1 MIFSLINKIC
11 SFFIKARQSKED
23 DDDDDDIAIGIH
35 VDKEYHEEYQT
46 IEKIKIESKK
56 NELDENQKKQIKFH
70 LQRIYATVV
79 FKKLLKHFDKE
90 ITAYPSSKI
99 KLEVKGR
106 DIQGGIMNESLWWI
120 PTVQGKYV
128 NQRFVSY
135 KLWQK
140 LNFWHLNDSD
150 NSRYLKNKDNL
161 RMEHVVDKKSI
172 KKYIIDELNS
182 NNQNH
187 SQIIDKLKKYLFG
200 CIILNKEHSLLPAFG
215 KIESCFFDK
224 QDVFKKYIGQVVSVN
239 LDNLKELE
247 DGEYILVKRDTLQ
260 ENDALNEDG
269 NIGKNKI
276 FPKDI
281 NNRLT
286 KNQLDKLIK
295 SSKNKEEI
303 IRAGRN
309 GSTSDEFK
317 VLKMLK
323 FRFYPIEPVE
333 IKEVKN
339 WLVPVF
345 DRQWGRCLHDTKHP
359 YNPCSTDSSG
369 KENHKEFIDSILAF
383 DASFK
388 GDLTEWLGELPKV
401 DNQFPLRQNPT
412 AP

>member
-172 KKYIIDELNS
+172 KKYIIDDLN
-182 NNQNH
+182 NNCQNH

-200 CIILNKEHSLLPAFG
+200 CIILKKEHSLLPPFG
-215 KIESCFFDK
+215 EIKKDFFDEE
-224 QDVFKKYIGQVVSVN
+224 DVFRKYIGEVVSVN

-247 DGEYILVKRDTLQ
+247 DGDYLLVKRDTLQ
-260 ENDALNEDG
+260 KNNALNEDG
-269 NIGKNKI
+269 NIGKIKI
-276 FPKDI
+276 FPDDMKK
-281 NNRLT
+281 RLT
-286 KNQLDKLIK
+286 KNRLDELINR
-295 SSKNKEEI
+295 SKNKEEI
-303 IRAGRN
+303 IRAGEKKSSN
-309 GSTSDEFK
+309 GK

-323 FRFYPIEPVE
+323 FRFFRKEPGG
-333 IKEVKN
+333 IKEEEN

-345 DRQWGRCLHDTKHP
+345 DRQEGYCLHDKDHP
-359 YNPCSTDSSG
+359 YNPFSKDPF
-369 KENHKEFIDSILAF
+369 KIERHKKFIDSIFAF

-388 GDLTEWLGELPKV
+388 SDLTNLLDELPKV
-401 DNQFPLRQNPT
+401 DNQFPYK
-412 AP
+412 